1 MAAKLAM
8 VRRLRRL
15 GSSRDDIEELFR
27 LIDWMLNLED
37 SLQLEFD
44 EQLWR
49 EEQEGKVP
57 FVSSIERRALE
68 RGRTEGWMQGQAGLL
83 ILQLEAKF
91 GPLSDAARKRVTEA
105 DAETLRE
112 WGVRLLKADRIER
125 VFG

>member
-1 MAAKLAM
+1 
-8 VRRLRRL
+8 
-15 GSSRDDIEELFR
+15 
-27 LIDWMLNLED
+27 MLNLED